1 MEEQNFSTEIFDIM
15 AREMGIIGEYI
26 VKNQCFEI
34 GIMYNSITWED
45 VPRLSKAL
53 SEVMMSFGEEK
64 ARKILEEIE
73 NLVNIDTLLA
83 REQDPLARARMYSQL
98 GDSSAITGNNS
109 HALDYY
115 KRARACAEG
124 IKPAIA
130 EIDKRI
136 EIISSRK

>member
-53 SEVMMSFGEEK
+53 SEVMMSFGEAK
-64 ARKILEEIE
+64 ASKIFEEIE
-73 NLVNIDTLLA
+73 NLVDIDTLLA
-83 REQDPLARARMYSQL
+83 KEQNPLTRAKMYSQL

-124 IKPAIA
+124 VDYAVD
-130 EIDKRI
+130 EIEKRI
-136 EIISSRK
+136 ETLSSKK